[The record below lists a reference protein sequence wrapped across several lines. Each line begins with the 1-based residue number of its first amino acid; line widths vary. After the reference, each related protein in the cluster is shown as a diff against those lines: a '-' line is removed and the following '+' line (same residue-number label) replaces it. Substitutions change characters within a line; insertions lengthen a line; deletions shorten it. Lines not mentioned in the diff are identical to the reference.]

1 MAYEFLGTFNRS
13 QFNDFLAFARSQLPY
28 ATARIRFLTSES
40 NRIGTVAFKFND
52 GVPEGY
58 AATPEESYLGK
69 LLAAYEVLGG
79 NPFLNL
85 RIRQRSQTVYIIQGS
100 ETTPAQF
107 TSSGEVVGG
116 RGLMDGPTAELMRV
130 AKSWVNET
138 LQARFNR
145 LERKIRRAMDYRDQL
160 QREIAELEVIQLAA
174 ETRGSLEFI
183 ASQINEFLDDS
194 NYRAIYDDQG
204 ADRFGL
210 KTYAP
215 FSSYDATP
223 PADPNADVNRERAT
237 GQRES
242 GGYRGPGEPA

>member
-1 MAYEFLGTFNRS
+1 MAFDYLGTFNRS

-28 ATARIRFLTSES
+28 AASRIRFLSSEIS
-40 NRIGTVAFKFND
+40 RIGTVTFNYNQ

-58 AATPEESYLGK
+58 GATPEDSYLGK

-85 RIRQRSQTVYIIQGS
+85 KVRQRTQAVYIIQGD

-116 RGLMDGPTAELMRV
+116 KGLMDGPTAELMRA
-130 AKSWVNET
+130 AKGWMNET

-145 LERKIRRAMDYRDQL
+145 LERKIRRALDYSDQL
-160 QREIAELEVIQLAA
+160 RAEIAELEVIQLAG

-183 ASQINEFLDDS
+183 ASQINEFLDDN
-194 NYRAIYDDQG
+194 NYRAIYDDNG

-210 KTYAP
+210 KVYAP

-223 PADPNADVNRERAT
+223 PTDPNADVNRERVTA
-237 GQRES
+237 QREDS
-242 GGYRGPGEPA
+242 GFRGPGEKA